1 MCKMIYAMGIGQY
14 AISNAMWHNV
24 QCVEHDIAFLVDQ
37 YAMRIMLRAVCNA
50 LQYNAQCVERHI
62 ASLDNLTSDGD
73 SRKLLHSVILL
84 QEGSN
89 KYYFIFTQK
98 WAIKTI
104 SHVFLHSLSTPPE
117 NSEMGLKHI
126 FDNMQTEMQFRIY
139 RKGLNPLSLYNRII
153 DHLNRVRF
161 TVQKLYF
168 LYNLSSS
175 CNKVI

>member
-1 MCKMIYAMGIGQY
+1 MDY
-14 AISNAMWHNV
+14 H
-24 QCVEHDIAFLVDQ
+24 IAFLVDQ
-37 YAMRIMLRAVCNA
+37 YAMRIMFRAICNA

-62 ASLDNLTSDGD
+62 ASLDDLTSDGD
-73 SRKLLHSVILL
+73 SGKLLHSVILL

-89 KYYFIFTQK
+89 KYYFICTPKMSYKNNESCFFFT
-98 WAIKTI
+98 
-104 SHVFLHSLSTPPE
+104 FLVHPPPLQE

>member
-1 MCKMIYAMGIGQY
+1 MFFLT
-14 AISNAMWHNV
+14 
-24 QCVEHDIAFLVDQ
+24 FLVHPPP
-37 YAMRIMLRAVCNA
+37 
-50 LQYNAQCVERHI
+50 LQ
-62 ASLDNLTSDGD
+62 
-73 SRKLLHSVILL
+73 K
-84 QEGSN
+84 
-89 KYYFIFTQK
+89 
-98 WAIKTI
+98 
-104 SHVFLHSLSTPPE
+104 

>member
-1 MCKMIYAMGIGQY
+1 MLFFYISYAPPP
-14 AISNAMWHNV
+14 
-24 QCVEHDIAFLVDQ
+24 
-37 YAMRIMLRAVCNA
+37 
-50 LQYNAQCVERHI
+50 LQ
-62 ASLDNLTSDGD
+62 G
-73 SRKLLHSVILL
+73 
-84 QEGSN
+84 
-89 KYYFIFTQK
+89 
-98 WAIKTI
+98 
-104 SHVFLHSLSTPPE
+104 

-161 TVQKLYF
+161 TVQKFYF